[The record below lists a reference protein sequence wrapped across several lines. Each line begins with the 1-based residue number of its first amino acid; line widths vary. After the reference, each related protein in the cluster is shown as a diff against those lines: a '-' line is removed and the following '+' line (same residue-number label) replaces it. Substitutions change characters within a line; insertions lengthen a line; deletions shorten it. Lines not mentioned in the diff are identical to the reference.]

1 MFPQQHP
8 QNPSGIPLPANMPV
22 PARKLDQRPPSVN
35 NQFNNNNQQ
44 NSDIEAATL
53 AMAMFQ
59 QQQNNNCIEEN
70 ERENIQKMEIVK
82 NKLLK
87 YGVN

>member
-22 PARKLDQRPPSVN
+22 PARKLDQRPPSAN
-35 NQFNNNNQQ
+35 NQFNNNNQ

-59 QQQNNNCIEEN
+59 QQQNNSFGQGLASNGGATITQQTVDN
-70 ERENIQKMEIVK
+70 R
-82 NKLLK
+82 
-87 YGVN
+87 

>member
-35 NQFNNNNQQ
+35 NQFNNNNQ

-59 QQQNNNCIEEN
+59 QQQNNSFGQGLASNGGTTMTQQTVDN
-70 ERENIQKMEIVK
+70 R
-82 NKLLK
+82 
-87 YGVN
+87 